1 MSDYIDK
8 TDQERQGNFN
18 REPEIPEFIIERDD
32 DARPPVEPRLPEKT
46 GKKWLR
52 RVLKA
57 LALALM
63 VTAALFAYKAWDY
76 YYNIGVPVST
86 TPSENIEKLQRPAAK
101 EVPEVV
107 MTSDSILGVAL
118 DFYAIHGLQASIE
131 FQEPDTTDA
140 SVFLYSRSA
149 DHQADGQ
156 YLGSLVVDGKELQ
169 SDRSRLG
176 YMAMA
181 DGRMVIG
188 VGRSDKVKD
197 YVADCGGSFF
207 RQFILV
213 SNGVIPSRFHLHGK
227 VERRALGRIGDTLY
241 YIATRHKETLWDFAD
256 ALREYGFV
264 DAIYITGGTDYCYYR
279 SPDGQRHD
287 IGNLEDYPHE
297 RWKDIIPWLVFRKAA
312 K

>member
-1 MSDYIDK
+1 MSEILNNEK
-8 TDQERQGNFN
+8 MQH
-18 REPEIPEFIIERDD
+18 PETPIIIIERDD
-32 DARPPVEPRLPEKT
+32 EQPIVAAGSNVEVKPRRRP
-46 GKKWLR
+46 WLQW
-52 RVLKA
+52 L
-57 LALALM
+57 LM
-63 VTAALFAYKAWDY
+63 GLAALSLAAGMLAGYHYWRY
-76 YYNIGVPVST
+76 YCHIGVPIST
-86 TPSENIEKLQRPAAK
+86 TPAENIEKLKMPVAQ
-101 EVPEVV
+101 EQPEVV

-131 FQEPDTTDA
+131 FQEPDMTDT

-149 DHQADGQ
+149 DHTADGK
-156 YLGSLVVDGKELQ
+156 YIGSLVAKGKELQ

-197 YVADCGGSFF
+197 YVAGRGGSFF

-227 VERRALGRIGDTLY
+227 VERRAIGRIDDTLY

-279 SPDGQRHD
+279 SADGQRHD
-287 IGNLEDYPHE
+287 IGNPGDYPHKK
-297 RWKDIIPWLVFRKAA
+297 WKDLIPWLVFRKVESL
-312 K
+312 